1 MLSTKRKGSVRDD
14 GSGFANA
21 RTGLIFTGVIH
32 AAPRTKKTSNRVVRA
47 GRFTKVLPSANYKA
61 FESLAVP
68 QLRQQYRGE
77 PIQQPVNC
85 RALFLRDALRGDAVG
100 YYQALA
106 DTLEAAGIVANDK
119 FIVQWDGSRLDKDAA
134 NPRIIFTL
142 EAV

>member
-21 RTGLIFTGVIH
+21 RTGLIFTGVIN
-32 AAPRTKKTSNRVVRA
+32 AAPRTKKTSNRVFR
-47 GRFTKVLPSANYKA
+47 GRVFPSAAYEA
-61 FESLAVP
+61 FNSLAVP
-68 QLRQQYRGE
+68 QLRRQYRGE

-106 DTLEAAGIVANDK
+106 DTLEDAGIVANDK
-119 FIVQWDGSRLDKDAA
+119 FIVQWDGSRLDKDAQ